1 MRRGIAWRL
10 AVLGIVLA
18 TPARSERIRSFD
30 VVIDVGANGS
40 FTVEERIRWDFEG
53 ASKHGIYREIPIAYE
68 RPGSADYRIDVR
80 VDRVTDA
87 QGTPWPMK
95 TSRAGGYLRI
105 RVGDPERTL
114 TGQQDYWFRYRVGR
128 GLLFFPDHD
137 ELYWNATGTEW
148 AFPIERAEAHVT
160 VPPVG
165 DRRIELACYT
175 GPVGSREHACEIHQT
190 DTAVDAAAG
199 RRLGP
204 REGLTIVVGLPKG
217 VVTEPTAL
225 QRRLWWLLD
234 SGVAWLALPVIALA
248 GMLTRWRR
256 GGRDPVVQEAVP
268 VRYEPPPGLTPAE
281 VGTVFDERADLDDV
295 TSTILDLAIR
305 GWLRIEE
312 MPAEGLLFFS
322 RTDYKLVRLPDP
334 AGARLKS
341 HEAELLAGLFE
352 GNRKSVRISELRDKF
367 HRHLPPIKRA
377 LYEELSAK
385 DGLFAADPDR
395 VRQRHLIAGFL
406 LAVPGVFVLQPFGP
420 IACASFVFAG
430 IVVAMVGR
438 GMPRRTRKGREAYE
452 HIVGLREFI
461 RRVEGDRLDRFGGR
475 TAGTFEKVLPFAV
488 VLGVADR
495 WANAFSGIYATPP
508 SWYQGRFDGGTFQ
521 ADDLVRHVGR
531 SLDTMGR
538 TLASTPSGGSGSSG
552 LGDSGSSGGGFG
564 GGGGGSW

>member
-18 TPARSERIRSFD
+18 APARSERIRSFD

-148 AFPIERAEAHVT
+148 AFPIERAEAYVT

-190 DTAVDAAAG
+190 DTAIDAAVG

-204 REGLTIVVGLPKG
+204 REGLTIVVGLP
-217 VVTEPTAL
+217 
-225 QRRLWWLLD
+225 
-234 SGVAWLALPVIALA
+234 
-248 GMLTRWRR
+248 
-256 GGRDPVVQEAVP
+256 
-268 VRYEPPPGLTPAE
+268 
-281 VGTVFDERADLDDV
+281 
-295 TSTILDLAIR
+295 
-305 GWLRIEE
+305 
-312 MPAEGLLFFS
+312 
-322 RTDYKLVRLPDP
+322 
-334 AGARLKS
+334 
-341 HEAELLAGLFE
+341 
-352 GNRKSVRISELRDKF
+352 
-367 HRHLPPIKRA
+367 
-377 LYEELSAK
+377 
-385 DGLFAADPDR
+385 
-395 VRQRHLIAGFL
+395 
-406 LAVPGVFVLQPFGP
+406 
-420 IACASFVFAG
+420 
-430 IVVAMVGR
+430 
-438 GMPRRTRKGREAYE
+438 
-452 HIVGLREFI
+452 
-461 RRVEGDRLDRFGGR
+461 
-475 TAGTFEKVLPFAV
+475 
-488 VLGVADR
+488 
-495 WANAFSGIYATPP
+495 
-508 SWYQGRFDGGTFQ
+508 
-521 ADDLVRHVGR
+521 
-531 SLDTMGR
+531 
-538 TLASTPSGGSGSSG
+538 
-552 LGDSGSSGGGFG
+552 
-564 GGGGGSW
+564 